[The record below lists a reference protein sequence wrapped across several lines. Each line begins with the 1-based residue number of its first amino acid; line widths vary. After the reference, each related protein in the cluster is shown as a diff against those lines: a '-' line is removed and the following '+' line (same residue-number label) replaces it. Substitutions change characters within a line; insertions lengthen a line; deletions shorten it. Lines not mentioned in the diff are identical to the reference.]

1 MTKQKRNE
9 EVKEKWVTT
18 MVKHNPFPQTEKQ
31 NTAVILTTKP
41 QCFQEQNYL
50 TKIFPS

>member
-9 EVKEKWVTT
+9 KVKKWVTT
-18 MVKHNPFPQTEKQ
+18 MVKHNPLPQTEEQ
-31 NTAVILTTKP
+31 STAVILTTKP

-50 TKIFPS
+50 TKIFPP